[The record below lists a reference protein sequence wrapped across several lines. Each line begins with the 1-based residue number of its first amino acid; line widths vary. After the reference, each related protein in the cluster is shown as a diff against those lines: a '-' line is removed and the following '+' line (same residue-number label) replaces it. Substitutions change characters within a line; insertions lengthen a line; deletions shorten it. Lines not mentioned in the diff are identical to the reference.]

1 MTPPTTP
8 YRIPISTYR
17 LQFNQSFTFRDAAAL
32 IPYLH
37 ELGISDC
44 YASPY
49 LKAVPGSTHGYDIID
64 PTCLNPE
71 IGSLEEYQE
80 FIDALKQYGMGQILD
95 IVPNHMGIAQGWN
108 VWWQDVLEHGPCSH
122 YAHYFDIDWHPIKD
136 ELENKVLLPI
146 LGDQYGIVLENQ
158 EITLSYHVGE
168 FFLQYYEYRFPLD
181 PTSWILVLSFRLE
194 ELLDQTDPADLDVQ
208 ELQSITTALGNL
220 PQRTEQD
227 PSRIEERYREIEVI
241 KRRMATLVHDSS
253 VITAFINDNLE
264 FLNGTKGVPPS
275 FDILDAL
282 ISSQAYRL
290 AYWRVA
296 AEEINYRRFFDINQ
310 LAAIR
315 IEDSHVFH
323 TVHSFVLDLLDN
335 HAITGL
341 RIDHVDG
348 LYDPHAYLT
357 QWQQWAQQELGW
369 TQDTQGRSLFLLVE
383 KILGKGE
390 TLCEDWPIHGTSG
403 YDFLALVNNM
413 FVDTSHRRAFD
424 DLYTKFIKERISLEN
439 LVYENKKIIM
449 HSSMASE
456 INALGHQLNILSE
469 KNRRSRDFTL
479 NSLIHTI
486 REIIACFPVYRTY
499 VTPNPEE
506 HVTDRDRAY
515 IRLAV
520 TIAKRKN
527 PATNIFVFDFV
538 RDLLLKGLDDSAQLH
553 WQEVHPFVMKFQQ
566 TTSPVTAK
574 GVEDTAFYIYHRL
587 ISLNEVGSDP
597 SQFGTTL
604 PAFHERMRERQE
616 RWPDS
621 LSTTS
626 THDTKRSEDIRARI
640 NVLSEMPKEW
650 KAAITRWHRMN
661 KKKKGSVEE
670 QLIPDKNEEYLLYQT
685 LLGAWPLTPMNDEE
699 YETFVNR
706 IQGYMTKALREAKIY
721 TSWINPNNGYE
732 QETRNFTQRIL
743 DRKKPNLFLED
754 FLRFQEKIA
763 YWGMLNALSQVA
775 IKILAPGIPDFY
787 QGSEIWN
794 FTLVDPDNRNP
805 INYEGPKAMLEEFKT
820 FQHPLSPIELGPL
833 VEHWPDGRIKL
844 YVTQRLLNYRKQF
857 PHLFQ
862 QGHYTPLEPFGEKSE
877 HICGFQRQWEN
888 HAILVL
894 VPRFPSK
901 IFSFPPIRT
910 EEAIDWGQ
918 TYISMTA
925 DSSPQNWT
933 NILTG
938 QTLGSHST
946 DRGSALSAKE
956 IFQHCPIAILEHM
969 S

>member
-1 MTPPTTP
+1 MTRPFTP
-8 YRIPISTYR
+8 YRTPISTYR
-17 LQFNQSFTFRDAAAL
+17 LQFNHSFTFRDAATL

-71 IGSLEEYQE
+71 IGSPEDYQT
-80 FIDALKQYGMGQILD
+80 FIGALKQYDMGQILD

-108 VWWQDVLEHGPCSH
+108 SWWQDVLENGPCSH
-122 YAHYFDIDWHPIKD
+122 YAHYFDIDWHPVKD

-146 LGDQYGIVLENQ
+146 LGDQYGIVLEHQ
-158 EITLSYHVGE
+158 EITLCYNLGE
-168 FFLQYYEYRFPLD
+168 FFLQYYEHRLPLD
-181 PTSWILVLSFRLE
+181 PTSWVLILNFRIQ
-194 ELLDQTDPADLDVQ
+194 ELLNHTDPADLDIQ
-208 ELQSITTALGNL
+208 ELQSINTALGNL

-227 PSRIEERYREIEVI
+227 PSRIDERYREIEVI

-253 VITAFINDNLE
+253 GIAQFLQDNLE
-264 FLNGTKGVPPS
+264 VLNGTKGVPSS
-275 FDILDAL
+275 FDILDTL

-315 IEDSHVFH
+315 IEDSQVFH
-323 TVHSFVLDLLDN
+323 TVHSFVLDLLGK

-348 LYDPHAYLT
+348 LYDPRGYLT
-357 QWQQWAQQELGW
+357 QWQQWVQKELGW
-369 TQDTQGRSLFLLVE
+369 SQDTQGRSLFLLVE

-403 YDFLALVNNM
+403 YEFLALVNNV

-424 DLYTKFIKERISLEN
+424 DLYTKFIKDRISLEH

-449 HSSMASE
+449 TSSMASE

-479 NSLIHTI
+479 ISLIHTI

-499 VTPNPEE
+499 VTPNPKE

-520 TIAKRKN
+520 TMAKRKN
-527 PATNIFVFDFV
+527 PATNTLVFDFV

-553 WQEVHPFVMKFQQ
+553 WQDVHPFVMKFQQ

-574 GVEDTAFYIYHRL
+574 GVEDTTFYIYNRL
-587 ISLNEVGSDP
+587 ISLNEVGSEP
-597 SQFGTTL
+597 SQFGVTL

-616 RWPDS
+616 RWPSS

-650 KAAITRWHRMN
+650 KASSTRWHRLN
-661 KKKKGSVEE
+661 KKKKRVIEE
-670 QLIPDKNEEYLLYQT
+670 QAVPHKNEEYLLYQT
-685 LLGAWPLTPMNDEE
+685 LIGAWPLTPMNDEE
-699 YETFVNR
+699 YETFLDR
-706 IQGYMTKALREAKIY
+706 IKAYITKALREAKIH
-721 TSWINPNNGYE
+721 TSWINPNEAYE
-732 QETRNFTQRIL
+732 QETRNFIQRIL
-743 DRKKPNLFLED
+743 DRKKPNPFLED
-754 FLRFQEKIA
+754 FRRFQEKIA
-763 YWGMLNALSQVA
+763 YWGMVNGLSQVA
-775 IKILAPGIPDFY
+775 IKVLAPGIPDFY
-787 QGSEIWN
+787 QGMEIWN
-794 FTLVDPDNRNP
+794 FTLVDPDNRNR
-805 INYEGPKAMLEEFKT
+805 INYETHKAILGELKT
-820 FQHPLSPIELGPL
+820 HQLPLSPIELWPL
-833 VEHWPDGRIKL
+833 LEQWQDSRIKL
-844 YVTQRLLNYRKQF
+844 YVTMSLLNYRKHYPQ
-857 PHLFQ
+857 LFE
-862 QGHYTPLEPFGEKSE
+862 QGDYKPLEPFGEKSE
-877 HICGFQRQWEN
+877 HICGFQRQLGN
-888 HAILVL
+888 HAIMVM

-901 IFSFPPIRT
+901 IFQFPPMKG
-910 EEAIDWGQ
+910 EESVNWGQ
-918 TYISMTA
+918 TSIPLTA
-925 DSSPQNWT
+925 PSSCQQWT

-938 QTLGSHST
+938 EILMNHAT
-946 DRGSALSAKE
+946 DQGAALSAKD
-956 IFQHCPIAILEHM
+956 IFQHCPIAILEHI